1 MTLFSQVEVVLF
13 LRGLQGLAGV
23 VAGLWG
29 VSRLA
34 PMLTPMALAL
44 PSLCGT
50 LLALPVAAV
59 RKALLHDLH
68 AQDRQS
74 GLYAGETSTFL
85 ALLLHIPAKL

>member
-13 LRGLQGLAGV
+13 LRRLQWLAGV

-34 PMLTPMALAL
+34 PMLRPMALAL
-44 PSLCGT
+44 PRLCGT
-50 LLALPVAAV
+50 LLALPLAVV

-74 GLYAGETSTFL
+74 ALSAGETSKFL
-85 ALLLHIPAKL
+85 ALLLHSPAKL